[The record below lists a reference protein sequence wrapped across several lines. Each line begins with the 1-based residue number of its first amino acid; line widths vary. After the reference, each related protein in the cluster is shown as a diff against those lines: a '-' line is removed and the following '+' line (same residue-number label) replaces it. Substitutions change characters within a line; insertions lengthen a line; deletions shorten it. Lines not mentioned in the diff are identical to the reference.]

1 MPVLQ
6 VNDRSFPIKL
16 GQTKLG
22 VGEGIDLEV
31 GGSGELPAGVHA
43 IIELSS
49 GSQAVVRRGPSG
61 VPVKVNGIALGME
74 PTPLIHGDKL
84 EIGTR
89 ELLYSDDTKAGATQF
104 VSTAD
109 LLRPAQKRSGPA
121 RATRASGGR
130 LVSLVDGK
138 EYVIP
143 EAGIVIGREASSDV
157 VVAQNEVSRRHAEI
171 VPEEQGYFVRDLST
185 NGVYVNGE
193 RVQQTLLL
201 SRADVVR
208 IGTEEFRFYADIAP
222 AAAKP
227 LVPDTAIA
235 AAVSA
240 LGASAVGEALQR
252 GASAPSSST
261 AGASAPP
268 ATAQSAPPAPS
279 AAARPSAPASAG
291 ASTGTVEPPTGP
303 KGKGEPHAPQK
314 AAAEPTTAPTRKSE
328 PSTGPKRASEP
339 PTAPVAGRAAM
350 PRPVLASLE
359 VMNEGIDKGR
369 RYEIQVPLAHVGRGA
384 HNDVVIDND
393 SVSDSHA
400 KLTLRD
406 GVWYVSDL
414 GSTNGTYVAGVRIT
428 GEQRLEGTPDVRFGG
443 VKVVFR
449 SASPRGEQAKGT
461 RAIASV
467 SVDRAQRPRAGA
479 PEGASAPP
487 AAQRATS
494 PWVWILIVAAAIA
507 AAFLLLKR

>member
-6 VNDRSFPIKL
+6 VNNRSFPIKL

-22 VGEGIDLEV
+22 VGEGIDLEI
-31 GGSGELPAGVHA
+31 GAGSELPAGVHA
-43 IIELSS
+43 VIELSS
-49 GSQAVVRRGPSG
+49 GSQAVVRRGTGG

-84 EIGTR
+84 EIGTQ
-89 ELLYSDDTKAGATQF
+89 ELLFSDDTKAGATQF
-104 VSTAD
+104 LNTAD
-109 LLRPAQKRSGPA
+109 LLRPGQKRSGPA

-143 EAGIVIGREASSDV
+143 EAGIVIGRDASSDV

-185 NGVYVNGE
+185 NGVFVNGE

-208 IGTEEFRFYADIAP
+208 IGSEEFRFYADLAP
-222 AAAKP
+222 ASPKQV
-227 LVPDTAIA
+227 VPDKAIA

-240 LGASAVGEALQR
+240 LGASAVSEALR
-252 GASAPSSST
+252 AAPSAPP
-261 AGASAPP
+261 GAPVSAAPPSAPP
-268 ATAQSAPPAPS
+268 A
-279 AAARPSAPASAG
+279 AARPAPAPPPPA
-291 ASTGTVEPPTGP
+291 ASTKDT
-303 KGKGEPHAPQK
+303 
-314 AAAEPTTAPTRKSE
+314 
-328 PSTGPKRASEP
+328 SEP
-339 PTAPVAGRAAM
+339 PTAPKRTSEPTPSPKPTVEPPTAPVPGRVPS

-359 VMNEGIDKGR
+359 VVNEGIDKGK
-369 RYEIQVPLAHVGRGA
+369 RYEIVVPLAHVGRGA

-400 KLTLRD
+400 KLTMRD
-406 GVWYVSDL
+406 HAWYVVDL
-414 GSTNGTYVAGVRIT
+414 GSTNGTYVAGARIS

-449 SASPRGEQAKGT
+449 SASPRVEQGKGT

-467 SVDRAQRPRAGA
+467 PVDRAQRPRAAA
-479 PEGASAPP
+479 PEVAASPP
-487 AAQRATS
+487 AQRATS
-494 PWVWILIVAAAIA
+494 PWVWILLVAAAIA
-507 AAFLLLKR
+507 AAILLLNR

>member
-6 VNDRSFPIKL
+6 VNNRSFPIRL

-22 VGEGIDLEV
+22 VGEGIDLEI
-31 GGSGELPAGVHA
+31 GTAGELPLGVHA
-43 IIELSS
+43 IIDLSS
-49 GSQAVVRRGPSG
+49 GSQAVVRRGSSG
-61 VPVKVNGIALGME
+61 VPVKVNGIALGLE

-84 EIGTR
+84 EIGAH
-89 ELLYSDDTKAGATQF
+89 ELLFSDDTKAGATQF
-104 VSTAD
+104 LSTSD
-109 LLRPAQKRSGPA
+109 VLRPMQKRSGPA
-121 RATRASGGR
+121 RATKASGGR

-143 EAGIVIGREASSDV
+143 ETGIVIGREASSDV

-171 VPEEQGYFVRDLST
+171 VPDEQGYFVRDLST
-185 NGVYVNGE
+185 NGVLVNGE

-208 IGTEEFRFYADIAP
+208 IGTEEFRFYADLAP
-222 AAAKP
+222 VAPKQMM
-227 LVPDTAIA
+227 PDNAIA

-240 LGASAVGEALQR
+240 LGASAVSEALQR
-252 GASAPSSST
+252 GGGGAPPPPS
-261 AGASAPP
+261 AGAP
-268 ATAQSAPPAPS
+268 ASPAVKASVSAPPAPTAPPPS
-279 AAARPSAPASAG
+279 ASSPPPPAAAAGTSATPPAAPKK
-291 ASTGTVEPPTGP
+291 STI
-303 KGKGEPHAPQK
+303 
-314 AAAEPTTAPTRKSE
+314 
-328 PSTGPKRASEP
+328 EP
-339 PTAPVAGRAAM
+339 PTAPVAGRAV

-359 VMNEGIDKGR
+359 VVNEGIDKGK
-369 RYEIQVPLAHVGRGA
+369 RYEIVVPLAHVGRGA

-406 GVWYVSDL
+406 QKWYLTDL
-414 GSTNGTYVAGVRIT
+414 GSTNGTYVAGLRIT
-428 GEQRLEGTPDVRFGG
+428 GEQRLDGTPDVRFGG

-449 SASPRGEQAKGT
+449 SATSRGEQPKGT

-467 SVDRAQRPRAGA
+467 AVDRAQRPRASE
-479 PEGASAPP
+479 PVTSPS
-487 AAQRATS
+487 AQRATS

-507 AAFLLLKR
+507 AAILLLNR